1 MALKTKSDRL
11 KESIT
16 LLKKIADLP
25 PEFGMNHSDNA
36 YIQIRSAISEWTN
49 TGIPCTLQIPMYRQ
63 GRIAEL
69 SLPSNGGTAT
79 LALKVL
85 PPPSSVEDM
94 D

>member
-1 MALKTKSDRL
+1 MALKEKGDRL

-25 PEFGMNHSDNA
+25 AEMGMNHSDNA
-36 YIQIRSAISEWTN
+36 YIQIRSAISEWTK
-49 TGIPCTLQIPMYRQ
+49 TGVPCTLRIPMYRQ

-69 SLPSNGGTAT
+69 SLPSDGGTAT

-85 PPPSSVEDM
+85 PAVSTVEDM